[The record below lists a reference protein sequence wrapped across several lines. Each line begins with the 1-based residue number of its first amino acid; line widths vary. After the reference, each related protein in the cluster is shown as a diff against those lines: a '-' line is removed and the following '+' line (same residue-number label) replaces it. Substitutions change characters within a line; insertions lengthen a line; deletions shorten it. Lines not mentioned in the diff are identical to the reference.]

1 MSHLPLHSRSIIP
14 FRSAPFTV
22 QVCELRDL
30 IAKVIGASRTGQ
42 HRLEATLQKVLAE
55 SSTSSVIEKS
65 MLRLMP
71 FQQTAQNDDSDEES
85 G

>member
-1 MSHLPLHSRSIIP
+1 MP

-71 FQQTAQNDDSDEES
+71 FQEAAQDEADEDE
-85 G
+85 